1 MAVNASPAL
10 FNGNGGL
17 PLGRL
22 LAYHAAREPRR
33 PALVIGD
40 ETISREQLEAQANR
54 RARMLAAEGVK
65 AGDLVTIALPNGLEF
80 YETTFAL
87 WKLGA
92 VPNVVSHKLPVT
104 EFSALLAVAQPKM
117 VIGANLHDLAGYK
130 GMRGGRWLDESLS
143 AEELPEAISPHWKAM
158 ASGGS
163 TGRPKIIVD
172 HMPGLW
178 DPKVTVFGQRPDDV
192 LLNPGPL
199 YHNAPFVGMHYGLFA
214 GATVVEMGRFD
225 AERALALVQERKVGW
240 VNFVPTMMHRI
251 WRLGSDV
258 RARFDLA
265 SLHTVFHMAA
275 PCPIWLKQAWID
287 WLGPER
293 IFELY
298 AGTERQGTTLISGTE
313 WLERRGSVGKPQ
325 PGSRIRVLD
334 DAGRDCRPGETG
346 EIYFLP
352 DTGRGTTYHYIG
364 AAPKTLG
371 DWESLGDLGYFDEAG
386 YLYLSDRRTD
396 LILSGGANIYPA
408 EVEAALAG
416 HPKVNSAIVI
426 GLPDAEWGQRVH
438 AIVELAPGVILQA
451 EDLLNHASAHL
462 ARYKLPKTFEFVNFP
477 LRDDA
482 GKARRNA
489 LRDERAGRLSSP

>member
-1 MAVNASPAL
+1 
-10 FNGNGGL
+10 
-17 PLGRL
+17 
-22 LAYHAAREPRR
+22 
-33 PALVIGD
+33 
-40 ETISREQLEAQANR
+40 
-54 RARMLAAEGVK
+54 MLAAEGVK

-313 WLERRGSVGKPQ
+313 WLERRGLRRQAAARLANSRSRRRRPGLPPRGRPAKSTSSRTQAEGRRTTISARPRRRSAI
-325 PGSRIRVLD
+325 GSRWAISVISTKPAISIFR
-334 DAGRDCRPGETG
+334 TG
-346 EIYFLP
+346 ARILSS
-352 DTGRGTTYHYIG
+352 R
-364 AAPKTLG
+364 AAPTSIRQRSKPH
-371 DWESLGDLGYFDEAG
+371 SQV
-386 YLYLSDRRTD
+386 
-396 LILSGGANIYPA
+396 I
-408 EVEAALAG
+408 
-416 HPKVNSAIVI
+416 PKSIR
-426 GLPDAEWGQRVH
+426 P
-438 AIVELAPGVILQA
+438 
-451 EDLLNHASAHL
+451 S
-462 ARYKLPKTFEFVNFP
+462 
-477 LRDDA
+477 
-482 GKARRNA
+482 
-489 LRDERAGRLSSP
+489 